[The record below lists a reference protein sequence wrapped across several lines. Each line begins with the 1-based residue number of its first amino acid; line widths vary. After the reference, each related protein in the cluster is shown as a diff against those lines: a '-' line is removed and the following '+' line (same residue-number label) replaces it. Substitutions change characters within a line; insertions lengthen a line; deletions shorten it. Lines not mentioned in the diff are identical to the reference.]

1 MMWSTLVLSLL
12 GTTINFRKISFVNL
26 SHPSR
31 RNIDGGGERK
41 NRGERI
47 MPEIVTAIVVASV
60 LDRLNVDRLQSRPPM
75 PTRDSVDVPRLITV
89 HPNI

>member
-12 GTTINFRKISFVNL
+12 GTTINFRKISFVDL
-26 SHPSR
+26 SHPSM

-41 NRGERI
+41 NRRERI
-47 MPEIVTAIVVASV
+47 MPEIVTTIVVASV

-75 PTRDSVDVPRLITV
+75 PTRDSLDVPRLITV